1 MFIWLLALASLL
13 LLALLLIGVV
23 QEPRLRKHFKGQR
36 AFVRTQRFIVAAEVV
51 AFLWLVTA
59 ALAARI
65 QREQHAE
72 ACGWLLLCVMA
83 LAYLTVWLD
92 LNLDNFAIVTVL
104 AVMVLAYPM
113 GLFVIDGKGSPEEL
127 HRDKDHDHVRPVER
141 ARPL

>member
-1 MFIWLLALASLL
+1 MFIWLLVLASLL
-13 LLALLLIGVV
+13 LLALLLIGIV
-23 QEPRLRKHFKGQR
+23 QETRLRKRFKGER

-51 AFLWLVTA
+51 AFVWLVTA
-59 ALAARI
+59 ALATRI

-83 LAYLTVWLD
+83 LAYLTIWLD
-92 LNLDNFAIVTVL
+92 LNLEKSAIVMVL
-104 AVMVLAYPM
+104 AVMVLAYPI
-113 GLFVIDGKGSPEEL
+113 GLFVIDGTGSPEEL